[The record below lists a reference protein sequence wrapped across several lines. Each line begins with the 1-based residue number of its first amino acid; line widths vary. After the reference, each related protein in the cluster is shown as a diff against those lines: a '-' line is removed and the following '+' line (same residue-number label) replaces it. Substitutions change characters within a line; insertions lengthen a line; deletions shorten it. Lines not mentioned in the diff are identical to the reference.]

1 MWCLGVLTY
10 ELCTGR
16 TPFGEREE
24 DKIQE
29 NIRNHDLV
37 FPPHLSSKCVDFIRG
52 VGFDGGVIPLSSC
65 VKRRSDSTCSKFF
78 TIPGLFHINIDE
90 LEERRNCL
98 FQQNKLSQ
106 SGCLHYGERWHLG
119 LLNPG
124 LDNAVILLSH
134 RNNSLSE
141 LASNTL
147 PYNSTKP
154 RKYIHPS
161 L

>member
-37 FPPHLSSKCVDFIRG
+37 FPPNLSSKCVDFIRG
-52 VGFDGGVIPLSSC
+52 VGFGGRVIPLSSC

-78 TIPGLFHINIDE
+78 TTPGLFHMHIDE

-106 SGCLHYGERWHLG
+106 SGCLHYERDG
-119 LLNPG
+119 TYG
-124 LDNAVILLSH
+124 CRFQDSIMLLSFLATETIPSA
-134 RNNSLSE
+134 NSRVTSSPTTQPNLE
-141 LASNTL
+141 NT
-147 PYNSTKP
+147 
-154 RKYIHPS
+154 YIRH
-161 L
+161 